1 MSAAQSRSAQTRAL
15 DEGPS
20 WLLRGLFAAAVIA
33 AVFLA
38 REFVGS
44 RSLRI
49 AEAPQRVALMDA
61 VQPPPTHAEDEL
73 KPPPPEEEEQQAP
86 AEGLDNGPVLGDTG
100 PSPIDD
106 RLGVDSD
113 AQAGFDS
120 FGLRAKRGGR
130 DLALDLGKPE
140 RSGTGSGGFGAYSSL
155 IATELKSWLTKDDEL
170 RRSNYEVRVRVWL
183 DPTGAV
189 SGCKLADTTGDAA
202 LDRRIVERISTA
214 CIQGEPLPR
223 DLPQPITV
231 LIRSRGAAHNQA
243 ESAR

>member
-1 MSAAQSRSAQTRAL
+1 MSAADSRSAPTQTL
-15 DEGPS
+15 DEGPN
-20 WLLRGLFAAAVIA
+20 WLVRGLLAAAVMA

-49 AEAPQRVALMDA
+49 AEAPQRVALVDA
-61 VQPPPTHAEDEL
+61 ALPPPVRAEDEA
-73 KPPPPEEEEQQAP
+73 KPPPPEEQEEQPQSSG
-86 AEGLDNGPVLGDTG
+86 EGLDDGPTLDSG

-106 RLGVDSD
+106 QLGVDAD

-140 RSGTGSGGFGAYSSL
+140 RSATGSGGFGLYSSL
-155 IATELKSWLTKDDEL
+155 IASELKSWLTKDDAL

-183 DPTGAV
+183 DSAGAV

-214 CIQGEPLPR
+214 CIRGEPVPR

-231 LIRSRGAAHNQA
+231 VIRSHGAGHD
-243 ESAR
+243 

>member
-1 MSAAQSRSAQTRAL
+1 MRAVL
-15 DEGPS
+15 
-20 WLLRGLFAAAVIA
+20 AAAIVA

-49 AEAPQRVALMDA
+49 AEEPQRVALVDA
-61 VQPPPTHAEDEL
+61 VQPPPARAEEDL
-73 KPPPPEEEEQQAP
+73 KPPPPEEQEQQAL
-86 AEGLDNGPVLGDTG
+86 ADGLDSGPTLPDMG

-106 RLGVDSD
+106 QLGVDAD

-130 DLALDLGKPE
+130 DLALDLGKPD
-140 RSGTGSGGFGAYSSL
+140 RWSAGAGGFGGYSAL

-183 DPTGAV
+183 DSAGAV

-202 LDRRIVERISTA
+202 LDRRIIERISTA
-214 CIQGEPLPR
+214 CIRGEPVPR

-231 LIRSRGAAHNQA
+231 VIRSRGAGH
-243 ESAR
+243 E